1 MTPPIRPIQ
10 FSTLKAL
17 NPLQNEKEDAEYRQR
32 QDHISQVRHFY
43 R

>member
-17 NPLQNEKEDAEYRQR
+17 NPLQNEKQDAEDEQR
-32 QDHISQVRHFY
+32 QCYVTQVRHDDS
-43 R
+43 